1 MRDLS
6 VSPISSFRGE
16 NREIQKIW
24 FTTEEAA
31 QYLGK
36 TKMAVWHLV
45 SKGHLIKRKWGRRLF
60 FKKAELDHLIENS
73 FC

>member
-6 VSPISSFRGE
+6 VLPISNSGGAKRD
-16 NREIQKIW
+16 IHKVW

-36 TKMAVWHLV
+36 TKMAIWHLV
-45 SKGHLIKRKWGRRLF
+45 SKGYLIKRKWGRRLF
-60 FKKAELDHLIENS
+60 FKKSELDHLIENS

>member
-1 MRDLS
+1 MLDLLDS
-6 VSPISSFRGE
+6 QISSEFKRDIPK
-16 NREIQKIW
+16 NW

-60 FKKAELDHLIENS
+60 FKKSELDHLIENA